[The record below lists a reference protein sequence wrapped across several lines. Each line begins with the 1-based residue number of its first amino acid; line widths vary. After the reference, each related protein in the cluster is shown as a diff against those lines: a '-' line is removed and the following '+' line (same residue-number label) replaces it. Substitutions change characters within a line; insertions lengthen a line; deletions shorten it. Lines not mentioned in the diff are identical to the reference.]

1 MFAIYKREMRAYFTS
16 PLGYIFI
23 AVFLA
28 VNGFLFSTNTLQ
40 QGAYSSISTYF
51 SNLIMIFI
59 VLVPLLTMRSL
70 SEERKAK
77 TEQLLM
83 TAPVSLP
90 GMILGKFLSAY
101 TMFAATYFVGC
112 LNYYALYKFGDPNSA
127 VIFGYTVSVL
137 LVGAAFVA
145 IGIFMSGLTEN
156 QITAAITTM
165 LIIAGFLVIGMFNK
179 YIPYE
184 WLRTVLN
191 WVSIYSRFNAFTYGL
206 FDINAILYYVSI
218 CFVFLFLTV
227 RVYEKRRWE

>member
-16 PLGYIFI
+16 PIGYIFI

-28 VNGFLFSTNTLQ
+28 VNGYLFSMSTLQ
-40 QGAYSSISTYF
+40 QGAYSSISGYF
-51 SNLIMIFI
+51 TNLILIFI
-59 VLVPLLTMRSL
+59 ILVPLLTMRSL
-70 SEERKAK
+70 SEERKTK

-90 GMILGKFLSAY
+90 GMIIGKFLSAY
-101 TMFAATYFVGC
+101 TMFAVTYLVGC

-127 VIFGYTVSVL
+127 VIFGYTVSIL

-156 QITAAITTM
+156 QLTAAISTM
-165 LIIAGFLVIGMFNK
+165 LLIAGFLVIGMFNQ

-206 FDINAILYYVSI
+206 FDINAVLYYASI